1 MQKLLYAAG
10 TAFLRAFAV
19 TFLFAATGLLAAPN
33 QSALIALSWAALVAS
48 LVAGLRALQVFVPG
62 LSTKALFG
70 TVIGAYA
77 DSFLRAFL
85 ASFLTLLT
93 GWLAAPDWSTWKSAV
108 LAVLVGAV
116 TAGVRALQGLITPG
130 ETPAPASGIVTPGEP
145 PAKLQV

>member
-1 MQKLLYAAG
+1 VQKLLYAAG

-33 QSALIALSWAALVAS
+33 LSAAVALSWAALVAA
-48 LVAGLRALQVFVPG
+48 LVAGLRTLQVFVPG
-62 LSTKALFG
+62 LTTKAIFG
-70 TVIGAYA
+70 TVWGAYA

-93 GWLAAPDWSTWKSAV
+93 GWLAAPDWSTWKSAI

-116 TAGVRALQGLITPG
+116 TAGVRALQGLVTPG
-130 ETPAPASGIVTPGEP
+130 ETPAAGSGVSVPADTP
-145 PAKLQV
+145 AA